1 MAKQSETKPEK
12 KPYTR
17 PVLKEFGEIKL
28 TTRGSGA
35 VNGDGGMGMMAAM

>member
-1 MAKQSETKPEK
+1 MAKQSDTKPGK
-12 KPYTR
+12 KLYIR

-28 TTRGSGA
+28 TTRGSGT